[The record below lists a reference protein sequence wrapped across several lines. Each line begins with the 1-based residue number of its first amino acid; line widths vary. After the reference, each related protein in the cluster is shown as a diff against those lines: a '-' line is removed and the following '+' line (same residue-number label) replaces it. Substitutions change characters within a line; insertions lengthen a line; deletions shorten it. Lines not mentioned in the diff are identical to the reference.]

1 MPSQDDVQNLPIDIT
16 FSRLGEWLVDRKRIP
31 ADWRKRVAVIRVK
44 ILKEFSSLPK
54 EIDPFFQT
62 LDPEGGPYL
71 VVFSFKFNVVLLPVI
86 GYLEVKKMYE
96 ILLKTTP
103 ESRNIFG
110 RLSGASGVWEAIVRA
125 FEKDH
130 IYLGEAAQIIIQNV
144 NYEIPYLKKQVQ
156 KVQQQMTEL
165 DRKEADIKRSVALS
179 ATKYEDACRE
189 LGLQGN
195 NVRRELLETASSL
208 PSTFSKILEVIN
220 SDSVTGA
227 MEYYSAYVQDV
238 HTEKDK
244 PLRIV
249 LQNLKYIRENPPSLS
264 VLGDSEG
271 LDADNIQSSENA
283 NGTDA
288 AADSID
294 WEITLETPEIDWDVS
309 MVEEVDSGNDL
320 GSYEIVNASDIPEN
334 SPFKVEESQ
343 GLEVDVS
350 EISWDVSVET
360 PQVEEIGDS
369 ALLES
374 NQTQLTDSTTQ
385 VLGSGGERS
394 QLLETEYRNKILDD
408 LYEVKAFLN
417 QRLIELRNEDTLSLQ
432 HHVQAVSPMVL
443 QQYSPETIEPMVVDI
458 SMAISLLTNKKSRDL
473 IMILNSKRCVRIKNL
488 CQGITVSTT
497 ASDICICLSNRFLD
511 RLVSELEE
519 KKHRE
524 VKLRESLK
532 DVGRRRMELQNSLSA
547 IWPKQEAALS
557 KTRELK
563 ELCET
568 SLSSMFDGRPVN
580 IRGEI
585 NTLLN
590 AGVSA

>member
-1 MPSQDDVQNLPIDIT
+1 MQSQDDVRNLPIDIT

-31 ADWRKRVAVIRVK
+31 ADWRKKRLVTWR
-44 ILKEFSSLPK
+44 LKRYMRFSSRQLRK
-54 EIDPFFQT
+54 AGTSLVGFQ
-62 LDPEGGPYL
+62 
-71 VVFSFKFNVVLLPVI
+71 
-86 GYLEVKKMYE
+86 
-96 ILLKTTP
+96 
-103 ESRNIFG
+103 
-110 RLSGASGVWEAIVRA
+110 GVWEAIVRA

-179 ATKYEDACRE
+179 ATKYEEACRE

-195 NVRRELLETASSL
+195 NVRRELLETANSL
-208 PSTFSKILEVIN
+208 PTTFAKILEVIN
-220 SDSVTGA
+220 SDSVSGA
-227 MEYYSAYVQDV
+227 MEYYSAYVKDV

-244 PLRIV
+244 PARVV
-249 LQNLKYIRENPPSLS
+249 LENLKDIRENPPSLS
-264 VLGDSEG
+264 VLGAFEA
-271 LDADNIQSSENA
+271 LDGENNQSSENA
-283 NGTDA
+283 NGTDV

-294 WEITLETPEIDWDVS
+294 WDITLDTAEIDWDVS

-320 GSYEIVNASDIPEN
+320 GSYEIVNASDIQEN
-334 SPFKVEESQ
+334 APFKVEEGQ
-343 GLEVDVS
+343 GPEVDVS

-360 PQVEEIGDS
+360 PQVEEIADS
-369 ALLES
+369 ASIETGQE
-374 NQTQLTDSTTQ
+374 NQIQSTTQ
-385 VLGSGGERS
+385 VLGSGEERS

-432 HHVQAVSPMVL
+432 HHVQAVAPLVL
-443 QQYSPETIEPMVVDI
+443 QQYSPEIIEPMVVDI
-458 SMAISLLTNKKSRDL
+458 SMAISLLTNKKTRDL
-473 IMILNSKRCVRIKNL
+473 VMILNSKR
-488 CQGITVSTT
+488 
-497 ASDICICLSNRFLD
+497 FLE

-524 VKLRESLK
+524 VKLKESLK
-532 DVGRRRMELQNSLSA
+532 DVGRRRMELQNSLSS
-547 IWPKQEAALS
+547 IWPKQEAALV
-557 KTRELK
+557 KTRALK

-568 SLSSMFDGRPVN
+568 SLSSIFDGRPVN